1 MSVFCDSIN
10 LWASSRGRIEA
21 FSKNLI
27 SVAKITE
34 QQSSQKQLMR
44 MEKVTGWTKI
54 FVAVYYYDII
64 VVIILF
70 AVFSFY
76 QGKLVADIPVLLD
89 NHLFYWIF
97 WVLES
102 IIFSVGS
109 KTYFSFMSYH
119 IEVCIFLVHL
129 YDSLGEKFESSAS
142 WEDIRTCLDIHHQL
156 IDVTKMFEVLF
167 SRSLFG
173 LIAVGCVVIISSTAV
188 ILVSEYPEPL
198 IVLILVTVLAVHLAP
213 NYLGDI
219 IAVSYE
225 RVGLSVYRSP
235 WIEVSF
241 STRRVLSLITMTS

>member
-1 MSVFCDSIN
+1 MYISI
-10 LWASSRGRIEA
+10 
-21 FSKNLI
+21 
-27 SVAKITE
+27 
-34 QQSSQKQLMR
+34 
-44 MEKVTGWTKI
+44 
-54 FVAVYYYDII
+54 
-64 VVIILF
+64 
-70 AVFSFY
+70 
-76 QGKLVADIPVLLD
+76 PP
-89 NHLFYWIF
+89 
-97 WVLES
+97 
-102 IIFSVGS
+102 
-109 KTYFSFMSYH
+109 
-119 IEVCIFLVHL
+119 C
-129 YDSLGEKFESSAS
+129 
-142 WEDIRTCLDIHHQL
+142 TCLDIHRQL